1 MTFHES
7 ETVELKTIVV
17 EDIKKEIVAFANC
30 EGGKLYIGVQDDG
43 TVLGLDDPDSAS
55 LQISNMVR
63 DAIKP
68 DLTMF
73 LHYET
78 LTVDEK
84 KIVSV
89 DIQQGTDR
97 PYYIA
102 KKGLRPEG
110 VYVRQGFSS
119 VPATNT
125 AIRRMIK
132 ETDGDHFEEM
142 RALEQNLTFER
153 AGKEFAARH
162 IKFGT
167 AQMKT
172 LGLMTQD
179 GVYTNLG
186 LLLSDQCVHTIK
198 AAVFEGTNQNQFKDR
213 KEFAGSLFL
222 QMEEVYDFIDFRN
235 QIHSSFEKLRRIDR
249 RDYPETAVR
258 EALLNLLV
266 HREYSYRASSFIS
279 MYADRIEFTS
289 IGGLINGVTLKD
301 VTMGISVCRNVKLAN
316 VFYRLELIEA
326 YGTGILK
333 IMGAYEGTGMTPQI
347 ETSDNA
353 FKIILPNLNAETGP
367 KELNNIK
374 PKSSTEEEK
383 VIALT
388 KERGIVT
395 RKEVEIQ
402 LGIGQTTSGRLLRK
416 MTENGLI
423 VQEGKGKNIHYYLP
437 NKK

>member
-1 MTFHES
+1 MTFQES
-7 ETVELKTIVV
+7 EMVELKAIVT
-17 EDIKKEIVAFANC
+17 EDIKKEILALANC
-30 EGGKLYIGVQDDG
+30 KGGKLYIGVQNDG
-43 TVLGLDDPDSAS
+43 TVSGLDDPDRAS
-55 LQISNMVR
+55 LQVSNMVR

-78 LTVDEK
+78 LVVDGK
-84 KIVSV
+84 KIVAI
-89 DIQQGTDR
+89 DIQQGTER

-110 VYVRQGFSS
+110 VYVRQGYSS

-125 AIRRMIK
+125 MIRDMIK

-142 RALEQNLTFER
+142 RSMEQNLTFEK
-153 AGKEFAARH
+153 AGKEFTDRN
-162 IKFGT
+162 IKFGQ

-172 LGLMTQD
+172 LGVMTQD

-213 KEFAGSLFL
+213 KEFTGSLFQ
-222 QMEEVYDFIDFRN
+222 QMDDVYDFIDFRN

-249 RDYPETAVR
+249 RDYPEAAVR
-258 EALLNLLV
+258 EALLNLLI
-266 HREYSYRASSFIS
+266 HREYSFRASSFVSI
-279 MYADRIEFTS
+279 YTDRIEFTS
-289 IGGLINGVTLKD
+289 IGGLVNGVTLKD

-333 IMGAYEGTGMTPQI
+333 IMNTYEGTGLTPKI
-347 ETSDNA
+347 ETSDHA
-353 FKIILPNLNAETGP
+353 FKLTLPNLNVKREQE
-367 KELNNIK
+367 ELHDLDF
-374 PKSSTEEEK
+374 KSSTEEEK

-388 KERGIVT
+388 RKQGSVT
-395 RKEVEIQ
+395 RKEAETL
-402 LGIGQTTSGRLLRK
+402 LGLSQTACGRLLK
-416 MTENGLI
+416 QMVGNGLL
-423 VQEGKGKNIHYYLP
+423 VPEGKGKNTHYCLS
-437 NKK
+437 K